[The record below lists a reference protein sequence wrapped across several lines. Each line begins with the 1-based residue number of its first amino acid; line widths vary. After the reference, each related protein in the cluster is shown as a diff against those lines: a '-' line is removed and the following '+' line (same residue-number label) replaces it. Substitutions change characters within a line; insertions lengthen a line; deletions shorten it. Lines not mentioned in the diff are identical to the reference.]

1 TESEEPAMSANQFAS
16 GPRDE
21 PLERESAAGL
31 LSRLLADV
39 TALFRNEVA
48 LAKAELAELT
58 ESAKAGI
65 AAIAMAGVVL
75 LMGLLA
81 LLAAAI
87 LGLAEVMAPW
97 LAALIVGV
105 VLAVAGL
112 LLLRSAS
119 QKLQPSKYLDRVRT
133 AVRHDAEVIARRT

>member
-1 TESEEPAMSANQFAS
+1 MAANPFAS

-48 LAKAELAELT
+48 LAKAEFVELT
-58 ESAKAGI
+58 ESAKVGI
-65 AAIAMAGVVL
+65 AAIVMAAVVL
-75 LMGLLA
+75 LAGLLT

-105 VLAVAGL
+105 VLAITGL
-112 LLLRSAS
+112 LLIRSARH
-119 QKLQPSKYLDRVRT
+119 KLQPSKYLDRVRT
-133 AVRHDAEVIARRT
+133 SVRHDAEVIARRT

>member
-1 TESEEPAMSANQFAS
+1 MSANQFAS
-16 GPRDE
+16 SPRAE

-48 LAKAELAELT
+48 LAKAEFAELT
-58 ESAKAGI
+58 ENAKAGI
-65 AAIAMAGVVL
+65 AAIAMAAVVL
-75 LMGLLA
+75 LAGLLA

-105 VLAVAGL
+105 VLALAGL
-112 LLLRSAS
+112 LLIRTAR
-119 QKLQPSKYLDRVRT
+119 QKLQPSRHLDRVRS
-133 AVRHDAEVIARRT
+133 AVRNDAEVIARRT

>member
-1 TESEEPAMSANQFAS
+1 MAANQFAS

-31 LSRLLADV
+31 LSRLLADI

-48 LAKAELAELT
+48 LAKAELAALT

-65 AAIAMAGVVL
+65 AAIAIAAAVL
-75 LMGLLA
+75 LGGLLA

-87 LGLAEVMAPW
+87 LALAEMMTPW
-97 LAALIVGV
+97 LAAFGVGI
-105 VLAVAGL
+105 VLATAGL
-112 LLLRSAS
+112 LLIRGAR
-119 QKLQPSKYLDRVRT
+119 QKLQPSRQLERVRE
-133 AVRHDAEVIARRT
+133 AVRQDAEVIARKTQ